1 MKKSTKI
8 ILTILSTLLAI
19 IIIDTIQAK
28 LFSNSPLIK
37 IRKNLDGGILDYI
50 DNGILVKSYSYINNE
65 KVTVFNWEKYSAR
78 EFVKQKNNLSN
89 NDQQE
94 KYKKYSKTIDEV
106 ILELSIPEEWKYE
119 EETPKKDNKSTA
131 GDIDIDN
138 YKFALKIYKNSKEKN
153 VILYV
158 RNSPFGICGTG
169 LVTKKIKLNNGENAT
184 ADYYDGSKTWSFI
197 SLSKSNIIILLCNN
211 GLEELEANE
220 VLDFV
225 KTINIDVYEKIKD
238 ANLKA
243 EGIDTKTLVRF
254 NGILYGES
262 YKILEYIQ
270 EPTNLAGEIT
280 KLIDNIY
287 VPKYNNETNTKEIL
301 NALVYD
307 ATDEAVFIKYQNSI
321 KLFEKIEEN

>member
-8 ILTILSTLLAI
+8 ILIILATLLAI

-65 KVTVFNWEKYSAR
+65 KVTVFNWEKYSPR
-78 EFVKQKNNLSN
+78 EFVKQKNDLSN
-89 NDQQE
+89 NEQQE

-169 LVTKKIKLNNGENAT
+169 LVTKEIKLNNGENAT

-238 ANLKA
+238 ANFKA
-243 EGIDTKTLVRF
+243 EGIDTKT
-254 NGILYGES
+254 E
-262 YKILEYIQ
+262 
-270 EPTNLAGEIT
+270 
-280 KLIDNIY
+280 
-287 VPKYNNETNTKEIL
+287 
-301 NALVYD
+301 
-307 ATDEAVFIKYQNSI
+307 
-321 KLFEKIEEN
+321 